1 MPLRRLFRSLVCL
14 LALLH
19 AGGGY
24 AFAQQAAPEH
34 ELKAAF
40 IYNFIQFTQWPKG
53 SADGAAVNVCANRD
67 SALFAALQAI
77 AGKLANGRPIV
88 LQALPE
94 ARPELCHV
102 LVATEPDRVQIAALM
117 QAIGSAPVLTVTD
130 DAEVIRHGLMIGMV
144 VDAGRMAFIVD
155 NTRASR
161 AGLAISS
168 RLLRLARS
176 VQ

>member
-14 LALLH
+14 LALLPAA
-19 AGGGY
+19 AGA
-24 AFAQQAAPEH
+24 AFAQQAVPEH

-53 SADGAAVNVCANRD
+53 GDGAAVNVCANRD
-67 SALFAALQAI
+67 SVLFAALQAI

-94 ARPELCHV
+94 ARPEMCHV
-102 LVATEPDRVQIAALM
+102 LVATEPDRAQMAALM
-117 QAIGSAPVLTVTD
+117 QAIGAAPVLTVTD
-130 DAEVIRHGLMIGMV
+130 DAELIRHGLMIGMV

-161 AGLAISS
+161 VGLSISS